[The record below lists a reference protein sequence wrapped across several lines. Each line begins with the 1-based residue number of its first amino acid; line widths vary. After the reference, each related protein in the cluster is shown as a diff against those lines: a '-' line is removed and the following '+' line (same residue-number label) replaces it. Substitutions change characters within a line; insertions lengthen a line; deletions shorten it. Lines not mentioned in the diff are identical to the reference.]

1 MSRTISLLL
10 AVGLLAFTQ
19 PSSAQETSSVWQYLG
34 QRATRLAAQLPPLPA
49 SAEAWDQQRTELT
62 SRLRTTLGLP
72 DREPMQATVISSK
85 QAGDLAIEEVA
96 FHWAERV
103 YTTGTVVRR
112 QQAEGPQP
120 AVVLTPDW
128 LGHYTFRAYRSF
140 AEQLARQ
147 GVLVLFLDNPYSG
160 RRHTPYAGLYATAA
174 AAGTQVAGIQVF
186 DALRGADYLLTRA
199 DVDAGKIG
207 IAGLG
212 EGALRAYLAA
222 ALEPRLQF
230 VIAVAGTTTFA
241 SLVQA
246 AAEGQAA
253 SRPSAFVSGLL
264 AWTDIDRVAAC
275 LVPRPVL
282 IAGGAGRWPAAGD
295 ETVLNTLRTV
305 YGLAGAKDRI
315 SQVPGEAVD
324 DMTPYAA
331 SVIQWLAASVLPGLK
346 APPTA
351 PVICS
356 APTEMDFQ
364 LLGYLQRRIEG
375 LTASWLGEPLTE
387 ADWQTHR
394 QAIIDWLRTACT
406 LDAKPALEDK
416 VLDTAE
422 SGDLVTERLALGVD
436 ADFRCPA
443 VLVRPAS
450 QTGKCAGVI
459 LSHDDRQCYATAR
472 ITDAAR
478 RLAAAGYW
486 VMVPEHASVHAQS
499 LQPLGVADQPSFYGD
514 EAGRLYGPADAVGRP
529 PLALRV
535 GENLAAFR
543 YLAGCAEVDAAQ
555 IVVAGS
561 GVGGVDACLAALL
574 EDRIAGVAAVDVTTL
589 RDWAVHVAPHELHFF
604 HLMPYLPSLAAVT
617 DLDCVYAALAPR
629 PLVVVRLTDGWQRS
643 GFEQVAA
650 RAAAVYGLLRA
661 PDAWHA
667 FGPRDLSEE
676 LEAATPA
683 GVRKQ
688 VLAAARTLVPTP
700 PTAGLVGTLDVLK
713 SRATV
718 DSSAGL
724 IWLVAEMS
732 GYEQELAGNGY
743 RLQTWSF
750 FNDNGGGQKG
760 RSLTPLIFRKQ
771 GETYELTGIGKARAN
786 TGAGLQTFDF
796 EPVAGTDAVGDGY
809 YFGWYDGDAAGAPN
823 PGVVEFEDA
832 PDARMSILTADGQ
845 MQGQRVQLG
854 KPYRVQSEYRRQ
866 YSIMAV
872 SKKP

>member
-1 MSRTISLLL
+1 
-10 AVGLLAFTQ
+10 
-19 PSSAQETSSVWQYLG
+19 
-34 QRATRLAAQLPPLPA
+34 LPPLPA
-49 SAEAWDQQRTELT
+49 SAEAWDKQRTELT
-62 SRLRTTLGLP
+62 SRLSTTLGLP
-72 DREPMQATVISSK
+72 NREPMQATVISCK
-85 QAGDLAIEEVA
+85 QAGDLAIEDVA

-103 YTTGTVVRR
+103 YATGTVIRR
-112 QQAEGPQP
+112 QQADGPQP
-120 AVVLTPDW
+120 AVVVTPDW

-140 AEQLARQ
+140 VEQLARQ
-147 GVLVLFLDNPYSG
+147 GVLVLFIDNPYSG
-160 RRHTPYAGLYATAA
+160 RRQAPYAGLYATAA
-174 AAGTQVAGIQVF
+174 AAGTQAAGIQVF
-186 DALRGADYLLTRA
+186 DALRGFDYLLTRA

-222 ALEPRLQF
+222 ALEPRFQF
-230 VIAVAGTTTFA
+230 VIAVAGTTTYGT
-241 SLVQA
+241 LVPA

-253 SRPSAFVSGLL
+253 AQPATFVSGLL
-264 AWTDIDRVAAC
+264 EWTDIDRVAAC
-275 LVPRPVL
+275 LAPRPVL
-282 IAGGAGRWPAAGD
+282 IAGGAGRWPAAGC
-295 ETVLNTLRTV
+295 ETVLGTMQAV
-305 YGLAGAKDRI
+305 YGLVKAQDRI
-315 SQVPGEAVD
+315 SQVPGEAAD

-331 SVIQWLAASVLPGLK
+331 DAAKWLTASVLPSLK
-346 APPTA
+346 GATAAPAACTEPA
-351 PVICS
+351 
-356 APTEMDFQ
+356 EMDFQ
-364 LLGYLQRRIEG
+364 LLGYLQRRVEST
-375 LTASWLGEPLTE
+375 TASRLGEPLTE
-387 ADWQTHR
+387 AAWQTHR
-394 QAIIDWLRTACT
+394 QAIIAWLRTACA
-406 LDAKPALEDK
+406 LDAKPALDDK

-422 SGDLVTERLALGVD
+422 SGDLVIERLALGVD

-443 VLVRPAS
+443 VLVRPVSGA
-450 QTGKCAGVI
+450 GKHAGVI
-459 LSHDDRQCYATAR
+459 LSHDDRQCYAAAR

-486 VMVPEHASVHAQS
+486 VIVPEHASVHAQS

-535 GENLAAFR
+535 CEDLAAFR
-543 YLAGCAEVDAAQ
+543 YLASRAEVDAAQ

-561 GVGGVDACLAALL
+561 GVGGVDASLAALL
-574 EDRIAGVAAVDVTTL
+574 EERIAGVAAVDVTTV
-589 RDWAVHVAPHELHFF
+589 RDWAVNVAPGEQHFF
-604 HLMPYLPSLAAVT
+604 HVMPYLPSLLTVT

-629 PLVVVRLTDGWQRS
+629 PLVVVRLTDGWPRT
-643 GFEQVAA
+643 GFDQAAA
-650 RAAAVYGLLRA
+650 RASAVYGLLRSG
-661 PDAWHA
+661 DALQTL
-667 FGPRDLSEE
+667 GPRDLTDE
-676 LEAATPA
+676 LEAAATV

-688 VLAAARTLVPTP
+688 VHAAARTLVPTP

-718 DSSAGL
+718 DSAGGL

-732 GYEQELAGNGY
+732 GYEQELAGSGY

-750 FNDNGGGQKG
+750 FNDNGDAQKG

-796 EPVAGTDAVGDGY
+796 EPVAGTDTVGDGC

-832 PDARMSILTADGQ
+832 PDARMTILTADGQ
-845 MQGQRVQLG
+845 MEGQRVQVG
-854 KPYRVQSEYRRQ
+854 KPYRLQSEYRRQ